1 MDFFRAFFSGL
12 CFSLVGTDIALVI
25 GGDGTWEGAEIDE
38 SALEDVATFWDFA
51 ALAMV
56 VLVDE
61 FSVVDCSWSSAFWTL
76 GMSLDGGAAILA
88 TGEGEIFDGDG
99 VVEF

>member
-1 MDFFRAFFSGL
+1 M
-12 CFSLVGTDIALVI
+12 GTGIALVI
-25 GGDGTWEGAEIDE
+25 EGDGTWEVAEIDE
-38 SALEDVATFWDFA
+38 SALKDVATFWDFA

-61 FSVVDCSWSSAFWTL
+61 FSAVDFSWSSAFWTL

-88 TGEGEIFDGDG
+88 TGEGEIFEGDG